1 MSRIMTTGELAA
13 AAADAYGAHQK
24 GLSTSANVA
33 SFGAAVAAGA
43 AVIASTGF
51 FGAFVRGI
59 GIGTAPAAA
68 VTQATM
74 SLVSLKTAESSA
86 DRFAASL
93 GLLAGVAGIFASS
106 GFVPPKVRVAMLA
119 LSITATAAQALVLA
133 NQPLGQD
140 LLDALD
146 AGNQALSRFFYT
158 QPGERPL
165 DAIERQT
172 QTASTYPSPIILD
185 LDGDGI
191 ETVALASGAW
201 FDHAADGFAERS
213 GWVGRDDA
221 LLAHGAI
228 GTRFDEETGAT
239 EALKSPLK
247 GERWCLR
254 GGTRCANHGAWR
266 DAA

>member
-1 MSRIMTTGELAA
+1 MLFRSSRIMTTGELAA

-86 DRFAASL
+86 ERFAASL
-93 GLLAGVAGIFASS
+93 GLLAGVS
-106 GFVPPKVRVAMLA
+106 GVLATILPPSPVKVAMLA

-165 DAIERQT
+165 DHIERQT

-185 LDGDGI
+185 LDGIDTGRELFGS
-191 ETVALASGAW
+191 ETRLANDTFGA
-201 FDHAADGFAERS
+201 
-213 GWVGRDDA
+213 
-221 LLAHGAI
+221 
-228 GTRFDEETGAT
+228 RFDKETGAP
-239 EALKSPLK
+239 EALKSLLK
-247 GERWCLR
+247 GERWRLR
-254 GGTRCANHGAWR
+254 GGTRCANCEAWR